1 MNSEAVH
8 AALREAAGLR
18 VGTTVCEE
26 VQRVAA
32 DDRDREEMRIIRQQM
47 ADLAPADPA
56 RDGPRC

>member
-56 RDGPRC
+56 